1 VRGLTGFLPVS
12 NKLDTLRGNKMS
24 QEAATLDRP
33 ADHKLDM
40 YNATVPVSVRALT
53 NLQGILTKAEAWATE
68 KKVDPSTVLNARL
81 ALDMFP
87 LVRQVQIATDT
98 AKGAAARLGGV
109 ENPSYPDTEATFAE
123 LQARLQKTID
133 FINSVKPDGFKD
145 SETRQIV
152 LKFPSTTMEFTG
164 LAYLT
169 GFVIPNMFFHLTT
182 AYAILRHN
190 GVPLGK
196 SDFSR

>member
-1 VRGLTGFLPVS
+1 
-12 NKLDTLRGNKMS
+12 MS
-24 QEAATLDRP
+24 QEAATMERP
-33 ADHKLDM
+33 SATQIDM
-40 YNATVPVSVRALT
+40 YAASVPVIVRALT

-68 KKVDPSTVLNARL
+68 KKVDPSVVLGARL

-87 LVRQVQIATDT
+87 FVRQVQLVTDT

-109 ENPSYPDTEATFAE
+109 DNPSYPDTEASFDE

-133 FINSVKPDGFKD
+133 FVQSVKPEGFKD

-152 LKFPSTTMEFTG
+152 LKFPNSTQEFTG

-169 GFVIPNMFFHLTT
+169 GFVIPNMFFHVTT

-196 SDFSR
+196 NDFLGN